1 MTCLAFAASQ
11 SFRTDLLMI
20 RRCVKF
26 RQPCEPSGLPESNYQ
41 STTDEV
47 EKTTNGISS
56 QQLMSQTSHML
67 LANDKWKWRTKDMV
81 VQFCTSS
88 SRWYLQFW
96 TFWSWL
102 TLSEMTWHI
111 SKHCCSRLWINLK
124 PTFVSKWGL
133 CGKSA
138 EGIFFLEKIQFS
150 PSNYYKSLI
159 FNSQLRNWIR
169 RSSNCWS
176 VKILAYMWFQRRFSI
191 VWELKTF
198 KFKLKKL

>member
-138 EGIFFLEKIQFS
+138 EGIFFLEK
-150 PSNYYKSLI
+150 KSI
-159 FNSQLRNWIR
+159 FTLELLQKSDFQPLTTKPDNIGHPT
-169 RSSNCWS
+169 
-176 VKILAYMWFQRRFSI
+176 VKTGQIWPLGWFCIF
-191 VWELKTF
+191 
-198 KFKLKKL
+198 

>member
-1 MTCLAFAASQ
+1 MWSGASTSEMEFLKNSHMQMTCLAFAASQ

-150 PSNYYKSLI
+150 PSNYYKILI
-159 FNSQLRNWIR
+159 FNL
-169 RSSNCWS
+169 
-176 VKILAYMWFQRRFSI
+176 
-191 VWELKTF
+191 
-198 KFKLKKL
+198 

>member
-1 MTCLAFAASQ
+1 MACLAFAASQ
-11 SFRTDLLMI
+11 SFSTNLLMI

-26 RQPCEPSGLPESNYQ
+26 RQTCKPSGLPVSNYQ
-41 STTDEV
+41 SSTTDEL
-47 EKTTNGISS
+47 EKDNKWYLITDS
-56 QQLMSQTSHML
+56 QQRMSQTSHML

-159 FNSQLRNWIR
+159 
-169 RSSNCWS
+169 SN
-176 VKILAYMWFQRRFSI
+176 L
-191 VWELKTF
+191 
-198 KFKLKKL
+198 